1 MNKTLA
7 TLATVAVLALLV
19 SSLLGMR
26 WKAEAGE
33 KGAALLEAQTRYTED
48 STGFV
53 NRMQQL
59 GDSLAA
65 QTHVG
70 DSLTKALGVYREAMP
85 AALGTIR
92 SLIASQPAA
101 AQPALNTAVDVVIQ
115 AGNTCDATVANCE
128 TRAATSHQRELE
140 ALAQLQKSDS
150 LRGATT
156 VRWQDA
162 EKRAAPSFFRD
173 LARAKAIVVPALVV
187 TGVCLLRK

>member
-1 MNKTLA
+1 MNKALV
-7 TLATVAVLALLV
+7 TVALVCAVLMLASAV
-19 SSLLGMR
+19 FGAK
-26 WKAEAGE
+26 WKQEAGA
-33 KGAALLEAQTRYTED
+33 KGAALLEAQTRYTAD

-59 GDSLAA
+59 GDSLELLTKA
-65 QTHVG
+65 G
-70 DSLTKALGVYREAMP
+70 DSLKTALGLSREASG
-85 AALGTIR
+85 AAIGTIR

-101 AQPALNTAVDVVIQ
+101 AQPALNTAVDVVIR
-115 AGNTCDATVANCE
+115 AGDTCDATVANCE
-128 TRAATSHQRELE
+128 ARAATSHQRELE

>member
-33 KGAALLEAQTRYTED
+33 KGVALMLAQDRYSKD
-48 STGFV
+48 STLSAA
-53 NRMQQL
+53 RMRVL
-59 GDSLAA
+59 GESLEV
-65 QTHVG
+65 QNHVG
-70 DSLTKALGVYREAMP
+70 DSLRKANAVYKEAMP

-128 TRAATSHQRELE
+128 ARAATSHQRELE